1 MNKRRYVNIAAVLVF
16 ALWIC
21 AGCSRQQ
28 KGKYTA
34 EELDNLAEIRIFSAE
49 NNELIKTIDDE
60 ELLYQYNQSV
70 FSDDAYTE
78 EQEAEL
84 KKKLEGAKEKYCFIS
99 FKYPV
104 SRFGGKELEENTVI
118 TLFENTNIIKME
130 VSEASMKGAPIPDEF
145 LVFYYEASEEE
156 MDFYYSLI
164 E

>member
-1 MNKRRYVNIAAVLVF
+1 MNIAVALVLM
-16 ALWIC
+16 LWIC
-21 AGCSRQQ
+21 AGCSRRQE
-28 KGKYTA
+28 GKYTA

-49 NNELIKTIDDE
+49 NNELIKIIDDE

-70 FSDDAYTE
+70 FSDDTYTE
-78 EQEAEL
+78 EQDEEL
-84 KKKLEGAKEKYCFIS
+84 KKRLEEAKEKYCLIS

-104 SRFGGKELEENTVI
+104 SRLGGEELEENTVI

-145 LVFYYEASEEE
+145 LVFYYEAPEEE